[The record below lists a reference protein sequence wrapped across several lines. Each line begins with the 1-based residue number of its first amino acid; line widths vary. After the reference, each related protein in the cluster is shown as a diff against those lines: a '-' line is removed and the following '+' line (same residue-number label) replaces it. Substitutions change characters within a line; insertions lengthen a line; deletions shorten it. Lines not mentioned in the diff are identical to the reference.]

1 MSRYINADT
10 FQKFLEDK
18 IEEAKLD
25 EENSCGDVCYD
36 MAVEAIECAFREILS
51 ELKNEPT
58 ADVEE
63 VKHAKWIYKGHHDMM
78 RHAFQCSACE
88 RWMFTNSLENVT
100 EEYPYCH
107 CGAKMK
113 SVEGLELEKD

>member
-63 VKHAKWIYKGHHDMM
+63 IKHAKWEMIGNYKVECTNCHHIRDIKTQFGWNFCP
-78 RHAFQCSACE
+78 A
-88 RWMFTNSLENVT
+88 
-100 EEYPYCH
+100 
-107 CGAKMK
+107 CGAKMM
-113 SVEGLELEKD
+113 EEEK

>member
-63 VKHAKWIYKGHHDMM
+63 VRHGKWIYRSYYPMM
-78 RHAFQCSACE
+78 GHAFECSICG
-88 RWMFTNSLENVT
+88 RWTLTMFPKGVIEKC
-100 EEYPYCH
+100 PYCH
-107 CGAKMK
+107 CGVKME
-113 SVEGLELEKD
+113 SVEGLEKD